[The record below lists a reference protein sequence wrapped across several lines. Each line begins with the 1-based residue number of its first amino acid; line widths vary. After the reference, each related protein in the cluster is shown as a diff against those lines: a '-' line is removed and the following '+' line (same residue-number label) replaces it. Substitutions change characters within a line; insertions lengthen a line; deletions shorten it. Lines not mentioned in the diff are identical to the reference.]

1 MKYEVIETV
10 QTIKKNNGDLF
21 KVSKIKW
28 NDKYKYDFRMW
39 RKDVPLQGLVMTE
52 NETQA
57 FCHELMKYI
66 QGIDKAQITPE
77 DYMFTKNM
85 ADIDLSLMVN
95 EHPDCLRSL
104 TKLKSLLADYFPGK
118 DREIFILSLLHEAA
132 VLNRLKSLS
141 EITMKDVRKISAELE
156 DRFGIKRAYSA
167 WGIYTWARALKIP
180 FKRTEDIH
188 LYEREA
194 QLGAE
199 AFYVP
204 CDNIISNSD
213 LQIVYNG
220 AKTDLRMERM
230 IFLHFQVYNRSSYSL
245 VVRFVNAWTNGNDDR
260 CNSEDIIAAKEKK
273 DIKVSVSLSRNS
285 IEKLKEMETNNGRPN
300 QINRFRVSLDKL
312 GEIKI
317 TLMYNRFET
326 DALYTAKEMVLAL
339 GEKTI

>member
-21 KVSKIKW
+21 KISKIKW
-28 NDKYKYDFRMW
+28 NDNYKYDFRMW

-52 NETQA
+52 NETLA
-57 FCHELMKYI
+57 FCRGLAAYI
-66 QGIDKAQITPE
+66 QDGDKTQITPE
-77 DYMFTKNM
+77 DYMFGKKM
-85 ADIDLSLMVN
+85 ADIDLTLMVN

-104 TKLKSLLADYFPGK
+104 TKLKNLLTDYFPGK

-132 VLNRLKSLS
+132 VLNRLKSLP
-141 EITMKDVRKISAELE
+141 EITMKDVRNISVELE

-167 WGIYTWARALKIP
+167 WGIYTWARALMIP
-180 FKRTEDIH
+180 VKQTEYIH
-188 LYEREA
+188 LYEREE

-220 AKTDLRMERM
+220 AEVNLRTDGW
-230 IFLHFQVYNRSSYSL
+230 ISLHFQAYNRSSSSL
-245 VVRFVNAWTNGNDDR
+245 VVRFVNAWTNGNDDY

-300 QINRFRVSLDKL
+300 RNNRFRVSLDKL

-317 TLMYNRFET
+317 TLMFNRFET
-326 DALYTAKEMVLAL
+326 DALYTAKEMILAL